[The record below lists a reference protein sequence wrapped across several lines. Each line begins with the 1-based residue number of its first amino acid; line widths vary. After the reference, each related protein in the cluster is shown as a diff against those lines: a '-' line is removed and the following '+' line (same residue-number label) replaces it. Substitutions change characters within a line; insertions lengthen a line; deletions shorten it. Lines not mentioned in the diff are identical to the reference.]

1 MTSDGSAA
9 DRLATCV
16 TAAESGGE
24 LALESFRSALTVE
37 TKDGPMDAVTEVD
50 RAVQRHVVQQIAAT
64 YPDEPVVGEEDV
76 TVEGTPDGES
86 AQGDARGGAG
96 SAAEVDVLKAVPS
109 TGPCWV
115 VDPIDGTNNY
125 VTGNANWVTS
135 VAFCRDG
142 DPVAAANYAP
152 VTGDLYAADPSG
164 ATRDGDPVSVGE
176 RSDPDSFL
184 VNPIFGSSPRHRREL
199 LAAVETVLSS
209 FGDLRRFGCAQAA
222 LSGVAAG
229 ELDAAVSTV
238 ELHDW
243 DTAAGVCLVREAG
256 GVVTDVHGDRWM
268 PGDEGLIASNG
279 EAHRELVRSFEPS
292 SPSES

>member
-24 LALESFRSALTVE
+24 FALESFRSALAVE

-64 YPDEPVVGEEDV
+64 HPGEPVVGEEDV
-76 TVEGTPDGES
+76 TFDGTSDGATDGETAS
-86 AQGDARGGAG
+86 
-96 SAAEVDVLKAVPS
+96 VDVLEAVPPS
-109 TGPCWV
+109 GPCWV

-125 VTGNANWVTS
+125 VSGNANWVTS

-164 ATRDGDPVSVGE
+164 ATRDGVPVSVGE
-176 RSDPDSFL
+176 RSDLDSFL

-256 GVVTDVHGDRWM
+256 GVVTDVHGGRWA

-279 EAHRELVRSFEPS
+279 KAHGELVTSFEPS
-292 SPSES
+292 APSES